1 MVSDEIFPIG
11 KEVPEEADDGMILR
25 NRISG
30 AELSGSAPVVLS
42 YVLRWCC
49 DPDYA
54 LAYDR
59 KAEPADDKEYYGH
72 GASCVEPLRP
82 GRSGRIMIGLQ

>member
-1 MVSDEIFPIG
+1 MVSDENLPIEKVTSG
-11 KEVPEEADDGMILR
+11 AADDGMILR

-49 DPDYA
+49 NPDYA

-82 GRSGRIMIGLQ
+82 GRRGDIMIGLQ

>member
-1 MVSDEIFPIG
+1 
-11 KEVPEEADDGMILR
+11 MILR

-42 YVLRWCC
+42 YVLGVVVR
-49 DPDYA
+49 
-54 LAYDR
+54 LRSGLRSAYDR

-82 GRSGRIMIGLQ
+82 GWRGDIMIGLQ